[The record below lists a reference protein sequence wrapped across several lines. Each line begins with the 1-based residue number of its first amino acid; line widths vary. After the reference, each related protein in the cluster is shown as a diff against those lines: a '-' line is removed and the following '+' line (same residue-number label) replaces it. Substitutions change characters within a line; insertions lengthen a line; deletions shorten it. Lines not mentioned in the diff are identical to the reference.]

1 MHSPRSRLTRPRI
14 LGLILAGGKGERLY
28 PLTKDRSKPAV
39 PFGSKYRIADFVLS
53 NFINSGIFS
62 IYILVQY
69 KSQSLIDHIR
79 RGWRLGG
86 LVDSHFII
94 TVPPQMRW
102 GESWYRGTADAV
114 YQNLNLIRDVNP
126 DLVAIFGADHVYRMD
141 IQQLVA
147 AHLDRGADVSVAAL
161 PVALDTASGF
171 GILETDHDGRIIGW
185 EEKPPRPRAMPDDP
199 GLALSSMGNY
209 LFSTEVLVDALVED
223 ARRSTDH
230 DFGRTIIPEL
240 YPYARVFAYDFLQ
253 NEIPGLR
260 AGEERGYWRDVGTIE
275 AYWRA
280 NMDLLGHAPALD
292 LDNQR
297 WPILGA
303 PFAGP
308 AAGILGGTI
317 LDIRMGEGTLI
328 RGATVRHSIL
338 GQGVVVEA
346 GAVIE
351 DSIIMDN
358 SVVGE
363 QAVVQ
368 RAIVDRFNMIE
379 PGTTLGGGAE
389 QQPENCIVDPSGI
402 TVMARGATRVRGPVP
417 GEPVMPA

>member
-1 MHSPRSRLTRPRI
+1 MTRPRI

-28 PLTKDRSKPAV
+28 PLTKERSKPAV

-62 IYILVQY
+62 LYILVQY

-114 YQNLNLIRDVNP
+114 FQNLNLIRDVNP
-126 DLVAIFGADHVYRMD
+126 DLVAIFGADHIYRMD
-141 IQQLVA
+141 LQQMVA
-147 AHLDRGADVSVAAL
+147 SHLEQRADVSVAAL
-161 PVALDTASGF
+161 PVPIETASGF
-171 GILETDHDGRIIGW
+171 GIIEAEGDGRIVGW
-185 EEKPPRPRAMPDDP
+185 EEKPRTPHPVSGDP
-199 GLALSSMGNY
+199 TRALSSMGNY
-209 LFSTEVLVDALVED
+209 IFTTDVLVDALVED

-253 NEIPGLR
+253 NEIPGLHP
-260 AGEERGYWRDVGTIE
+260 AEERGYWRDVGTIE
-275 AYWRA
+275 TYWQA
-280 NMDLLGHAPALD
+280 NMDLLGPSPALD
-292 LDNQR
+292 LDNPR
-297 WPILGA
+297 WPILSA

-308 AAGILGGTI
+308 AAGIVGGTI
-317 LDIRMGEGTLI
+317 DDVLIGEGTMI
-328 RGATVRHSIL
+328 RGGTVRHSIL
-338 GQGVVVEA
+338 GQGVVIEP

-351 DSIIMDN
+351 DSIVMDN
-358 SVVGE
+358 TVVGTG
-363 QAVVQ
+363 VIVR
-368 RAIVDRFNMIE
+368 RAIVDRFNVIP
-379 PGTTLGGGAE
+379 PGAVICEGAE
-389 QQPENCIVDPSGI
+389 RMPEHAVVDPSGI
-402 TVMARGATRVRGPVP
+402 AVLARGATRVRSAVP
-417 GEPVMPA
+417 GEPAIP

>member
-1 MHSPRSRLTRPRI
+1 MASQRSRLTRPRI

-53 NFINSGIFS
+53 NFINSGIYS

-79 RGWRLGG
+79 RGWRWGG

-114 YQNLNLIRDVNP
+114 FQNLNLIRDVNP
-126 DLVAIFGADHVYRMD
+126 DLVAIFGADHIYRMD
-141 IQQLVA
+141 LQQMVA
-147 AHLDRGADVSVAAL
+147 AHLEQDADVSVAAL
-161 PVALDTASGF
+161 PVPIEAASGF
-171 GILETDHDGRIIGW
+171 GIVETDRDGRIIGW
-185 EEKPPRPRAMPDDP
+185 EEKPREPRAMPDDP
-199 GLALSSMGNY
+199 TRALSSMGNY
-209 LFSTEVLVDALVED
+209 VFTTDVLVDALVED

-240 YPYARVFAYDFLQ
+240 YPYARVFAYDFLR

-260 AGEERGYWRDVGTIE
+260 PNEERGYWRDVGTIE
-275 AYWRA
+275 AYWQA
-280 NMDLLGHAPALD
+280 NMDLLGQAPALD
-292 LDNQR
+292 LDNPR

-308 AAGILGGTI
+308 AAAILGGTI
-317 LDIRMGEGTLI
+317 QDIRMGEGTLI
-328 RGATVRHSIL
+328 RSATVRHSIL

-346 GAVIE
+346 GALIE
-351 DSIIMDN
+351 DSIVMDN
-358 SVVGE
+358 STVGE
-363 QAVVQ
+363 RAVVR
-368 RAIVDRFNMIE
+368 RAIIDRFNVIDPGATIGGGIE
-379 PGTTLGGGAE
+379 P
-389 QQPENCIVDPSGI
+389 QSENCVTDPSGI
-402 TVMARGATRVRGPVP
+402 TVMARGATRVRGPIR